1 MGRAPARTV
10 VFTPYAEEIIKHKAR
25 QLARRTDL
33 CRSDEHDFAQEMRR
47 YLLSRFHHFDPQRSC
62 YSTFVARVINSWIAS
77 LLREQRRQKR
87 AAGRKTVSL
96 DAPRGSGEGA
106 DTAMRDALS
115 TENIPGR
122 SDALPDDVISRQE
135 LMTAVARVV
144 DALAMLQ
151 EEVWEITQQ
160 YLEARRR
167 GKWLLN
173 TSNCFA
179 YERPCEYLPYC
190 QSNFNPNVRD
200 NLFQIAPPHEELA
213 VSAASDAETTF

>member
-106 DTAMRDALS
+106 DTALRDALN

-122 SDALPDDVISRQE
+122 SDSLPDDVISRQE

-144 DALAMLQ
+144 DALPPLLREICQRLPDQPAAAIQRELGLSRRKFDTAMTHIRQ
-151 EEVWEITQQ
+151 TFAA
-160 YLEARRR
+160 ARLGNSADTSAHNGVRNKRSPR
-167 GKWLLN
+167 GPDRM
-173 TSNCFA
+173 
-179 YERPCEYLPYC
+179 EDGE
-190 QSNFNPNVRD
+190 
-200 NLFQIAPPHEELA
+200 
-213 VSAASDAETTF
+213 